1 MMTFKSTAMTKQV
14 AHTIGVLYVVYA
26 FFMMKASTLLFSLA
40 VGLIVLGLLSSM
52 EIAVAATI
60 ISGLIMRMFFRRLE
74 GFQTLDPVDVEKRL
88 AAMRAAAPAGMPN
101 SSVDIPGN
109 PADYGFPV
117 SAAKAQP
124 VLASDFAEGFSNATD
139 ASSEATG
146 DSSASGSAKAP
157 ASAPAPAVPSGSGS
171 APASG
176 FAGQVT
182 TDGLFRLGGVPSGA
196 PGGPHLDAGST
207 IMNAM
212 QALKP
217 DQIKSMTDDTRKLLD
232 TQKSLMGMLETMKP
246 MLTDGAQLLNTF
258 SGMFGGAAP
267 GQMQFGGQ
275 GGQQALSML
284 GGLGAIKN

>member
-1 MMTFKSTAMTKQV
+1 MTFKSNAMTKQV
-14 AHTIGVLYVVYA
+14 AHVIGILYVIYA

-40 VGLIVLGLLSSM
+40 IGLIVLGLLNSM

-60 ISGLIMRMFFRRLE
+60 ISGLVMRMFFRNME
-74 GFQTLDPVDVEKRL
+74 GFQTIDPTDVEKRL

-109 PADYGFPV
+109 PLDYGFPS
-117 SAAKAQP
+117 SAAKAEG
-124 VLASDFAEGFSNATD
+124 VLASDFAEGFSSATEGS
-139 ASSEATG
+139 AEATG
-146 DSSASGSAKAP
+146 EKKENAPAAP
-157 ASAPAPAVPSGSGS
+157 ASAPAEAPSASGS
-171 APASG
+171 ASGSQAAG

-182 TDGLFRLGGVPSGA
+182 TDGLFRLGGVPSDV

-217 DQIKSMTDDTRKLLD
+217 DQIKSMTEDTRKLLD

>member
-1 MMTFKSTAMTKQV
+1 
-14 AHTIGVLYVVYA
+14 
-26 FFMMKASTLLFSLA
+26 
-40 VGLIVLGLLSSM
+40 
-52 EIAVAATI
+52 
-60 ISGLIMRMFFRRLE
+60 MFFKGTE
-74 GFQTLDPVDVEKRL
+74 GFQTLDPIEVEKRL
-88 AAMRAAAPAGMPN
+88 AVMRAAAPAGTPN
-101 SSVDIPGN
+101 SSIDIPGN
-109 PADYGFPV
+109 PVDYGFPS

-124 VLASDFAEGFSNATD
+124 VLASDFAEGFSD
-139 ASSEATG
+139 VSSESSEATG
-146 DSSASGSAKAP
+146 SASASGSALA
-157 ASAPAPAVPSGSGS
+157 AVSAPAPAP
-171 APASG
+171 APAAAG

-182 TDGLFRLGGVPSGA
+182 TDGLFRLGGVPSDV

-267 GQMQFGGQ
+267 GSMQFGGQ

-284 GGLGAIKN
+284 GGLGATK

>member
-1 MMTFKSTAMTKQV
+1 MTFKSTAMTKQV
-14 AHTIGVLYVVYA
+14 AHAIGVLYVVYA

-40 VGLIVLGLLSSM
+40 VGLIVLGLMNSM

-60 ISGLIMRMFFRRLE
+60 ISGLVVRMFFRGME
-74 GFQTLDPVDVEKRL
+74 GFQTMDPIEVEKRL
-88 AAMRAAAPAGMPN
+88 AAMRAAAPAGTPN

-109 PADYGFPV
+109 PADYGFDGPV

-124 VLASDFAEGFSNATD
+124 VLASDFAEGFSDVTSE
-139 ASSEATG
+139 SSEATG
-146 DSSASGSAKAP
+146 SASASGSASAP
-157 ASAPAPAVPSGSGS
+157 VSAPAPAPSAS
-171 APASG
+171 ASQAAG

-182 TDGLFRLGGVPSGA
+182 TDGLFRLGGVPSDA

-275 GGQQALSML
+275 GGQGAMNMI

>member
-1 MMTFKSTAMTKQV
+1 MTFKSTAMTKQV
-14 AHTIGVLYVVYA
+14 AQTIGVLYVVYA

-40 VGLIVLGLLSSM
+40 VGLIVLGLLNSM

-60 ISGLIMRMFFRRLE
+60 ITGLVVRMFFKGME
-74 GFQTLDPVDVEKRL
+74 GFQTVDPIDVEKRL

-109 PADYGFPV
+109 PVDYGFDGPV

-124 VLASDFAEGFSNATD
+124 VLASDFAEGFSDTSG

-146 DSSASGSAKAP
+146 SASGSSAP
-157 ASAPAPAVPSGSGS
+157 SAPVSAPAPAEPATPSV
-171 APASG
+171 PASG

-182 TDGLFRLGGVPSGA
+182 TDGLFRLGGVPSDA

-267 GQMQFGGQ
+267 GAMQFGGQ
-275 GGQQALSML
+275 GGQGAMNMI
-284 GGLGAIKN
+284 GGLGAMK

>member
-1 MMTFKSTAMTKQV
+1 MTFKSTAMTKQV
-14 AHTIGVLYVVYA
+14 AHVIGVLYVIYA

-40 VGLIVLGLLSSM
+40 IGLIVLGLLNSM

-60 ISGLIMRMFFRRLE
+60 ISGLVIRMFFRGIE
-74 GFQTLDPVDVEKRL
+74 GFQTVDPVDVEKRL
-88 AAMRAAAPAGMPN
+88 AAMRAAAPAGTPN

-109 PADYGFPV
+109 PVDYGFPS
-117 SAAKAQP
+117 SAAKAEG
-124 VLASDFAEGFSNATD
+124 VLASDFAEGFSSATEGS
-139 ASSEATG
+139 AEATG
-146 DSSASGSAKAP
+146 EKKENAPAAP
-157 ASAPAPAVPSGSGS
+157 ASAPAAAPSASGS
-171 APASG
+171 ASGSQAAG

-182 TDGLFRLGGVPSGA
+182 TDGLFRLGGVPSDV

-217 DQIKSMTDDTRKLLD
+217 DQIKSMTEDTRKLLD

-275 GGQQALSML
+275 GGQAAMNMI
-284 GGLGAIKN
+284 GGLGATK

>member
-14 AHTIGVLYVVYA
+14 AQTIGILYVVYA

-40 VGLIVLGLLSSM
+40 IGLIVLGLMNSM

-60 ISGLIMRMFFRRLE
+60 ITGLVVRMFFKGME
-74 GFQTLDPVDVEKRL
+74 GFQTTSAIDVEKRL
-88 AAMRAAAPAGMPN
+88 AAMRAAAPATTPS

-109 PADYGFPV
+109 PVDYGFDGPI

-124 VLASDFAEGFSNATD
+124 VLASDFAEGFSDATSG
-139 ASSEATG
+139 SSEATG
-146 DSSASGSAKAP
+146 EKKADVPASASSASAPVSAS
-157 ASAPAPAVPSGSGS
+157 SAA
-171 APASG
+171 G

-182 TDGLFRLGGVPSGA
+182 TDGLFRLGGVPSDA

-267 GQMQFGGQ
+267 GAMQFGGQ
-275 GGQQALSML
+275 GGQGALSML
-284 GGLGAIKN
+284 GGLGAMK

>member
-1 MMTFKSTAMTKQV
+1 MTFKSTAMTKQV
-14 AHTIGVLYVVYA
+14 AQTIGVLYVVYA

-40 VGLIVLGLLSSM
+40 IGLIVLGLMNSM

-60 ISGLIMRMFFRRLE
+60 ITGLVVRMFFKGME
-74 GFQTLDPVDVEKRL
+74 GFQTVSPIDVEKRI
-88 AAMRAAAPAGMPN
+88 AAMRAAAPATTPN

-109 PADYGFPV
+109 PADYGFDGPV

-124 VLASDFAEGFSNATD
+124 VLASDFAEGFSDTSN

-146 DSSASGSAKAP
+146 SASASGSASAP
-157 ASAPAPAVPSGSGS
+157 VSAPAPAVPSAS
-171 APASG
+171 ASQAAG

-182 TDGLFRLGGVPSGA
+182 TDGLFRLGGVPSDA

-258 SGMFGGAAP
+258 SGMFGQ

-275 GGQQALSML
+275 GGAGAMSMI
-284 GGLGAIKN
+284 GGLGAMK

>member
-14 AHTIGVLYVVYA
+14 AQTIGVLYIVYA

-40 VGLIVLGLLSSM
+40 TGLIVLGLLSSM

-60 ISGLIMRMFFRRLE
+60 ITGLIVRMFFRRLE
-74 GFQTLDPVDVEKRL
+74 GFQTLDPVVVEKRI
-88 AAMRAAAPAGMPN
+88 AAMRAAAPATTPA

-117 SAAKAQP
+117 SASNAQP
-124 VLASDFAEGFSNATD
+124 VLASNYAEGFSDATS

-146 DSSASGSAKAP
+146 EKKEGVPAAAAS
-157 ASAPAPAVPSGSGS
+157 ASAPVSS
-171 APASG
+171 AG

-182 TDGLFRLGGVPSGA
+182 TDGLFRLGGVPSDA

-267 GQMQFGGQ
+267 GAMQFGGQ

-284 GGLGAIKN
+284 GGLGAMK

>member
-1 MMTFKSTAMTKQV
+1 MTFKSTAMTKQV
-14 AHTIGVLYVVYA
+14 AQTIGVLYVVYA

-40 VGLIVLGLLSSM
+40 IGLIVLGLLNSM

-60 ISGLIMRMFFRRLE
+60 ISGLVIRMFFRGME
-74 GFQTLDPVDVEKRL
+74 GFQTIDPVDVEKRL

-101 SSVDIPGN
+101 SSIDIPGN
-109 PADYGFPV
+109 PVDYGFPS
-117 SAAKAQP
+117 SAAKAEG
-124 VLASDFAEGFSNATD
+124 VLASDFAEGFSSATEGS
-139 ASSEATG
+139 AEATG
-146 DSSASGSAKAP
+146 EKKENAPAAP
-157 ASAPAPAVPSGSGS
+157 ASAPAAAPVPSGSASGS
-171 APASG
+171 AAG

-182 TDGLFRLGGVPSGA
+182 TDGLFRLGGVPSDV

-217 DQIKSMTDDTRKLLD
+217 DQIKSMTEDTRKLLD

-284 GGLGAIKN
+284 GGLGATK

>member
-14 AHTIGVLYVVYA
+14 AQTIGVLYIIYA

-40 VGLIVLGLLSSM
+40 VGLIVLGLMNSM

-60 ISGLIMRMFFRRLE
+60 ITGLLVRVVFKSFD
-74 GFQTLDPVDVEKRL
+74 GFQTIDPVDVEKRL

-157 ASAPAPAVPSGSGS
+157 ASAPAPVPSGSGS
-171 APASG
+171 ATQPSSG

-182 TDGLFRLGGVPSGA
+182 TDGLFRLGGVPSDA

-258 SGMFGGAAP
+258 GGMFGGAAP
-267 GQMQFGGQ
+267 GAMQFGGQ

-284 GGLGAIKN
+284 GGLGATK